1 MNWLRGLLVVL
12 GGVFEMSEMKLEI
25 KDDADFE
32 KAMAAYWSMRGYS
45 DLEKVRAAL
54 EAYVPKI
61 ERTIAEAVAAERERI
76 AAIWDVKA
84 ETALECMKSSGK
96 DGHHF
101 QQIYKSRLEIAE
113 AIRSAAK

>member
-12 GGVFEMSEMKLEI
+12 GGVFEMSEMKPWGYISPSATKTLLDRAQCDLTI
-25 KDDADFE
+25 TRKSTHNITLPLYTADQ
-32 KAMAAYWSMRGYS
+32 
-45 DLEKVRAAL
+45 L
-54 EAYVPKI
+54 
-61 ERTIAEAVAAERERI
+61 AEAVAAERERI